1 MEMFLSAVLG
11 ELSTR
16 SINFFISKIS
26 KTTPLD
32 MEDHL
37 SRVLVRAQIII
48 DEAMGGHIS
57 NQAMAIICMLDTFRC
72 QYHEEDTKGH
82 VIINSSALSR
92 LSSLKSLCFYNRDT
106 PISKQLQEG
115 IDELTSMIL
124 DAKELVVFLTS
135 YPHLYRQPYCMHLV
149 LGNCLFGRQMESE
162 IVINFLLQTQP
173 YGAEELE
180 VLPIFGP
187 IFVGKST
194 LVAHACK
201 DERVRDH
208 FSEILFFQNYGF
220 TDDEL
225 ATLRDGC
232 ARIHL
237 NHVSISNKDRRLLV
251 VIELVGDLN
260 EDEWNRLYF
269 ASKRFVPCGGKI
281 IVTSRSEKIK
291 KFGTTRAVTLKY
303 LPREAYWYFFKTLAF
318 GSMDPKVQPRLTH
331 LTMEIASTLD
341 GSFIARNFTARSL
354 QKPIS
359 RFGERPID
367 LLKQNRPANLGR
379 MATPSEV
386 FVLSNQYGSAQDK
399 VPKVRLQDVMY
410 GTFKT
415 SGKFELLSWRS
426 SIPPYFS
433 YVGTCEILELKAA
446 GVKRKRSMKD
456 GGKLM

>member
-1 MEMFLSAVLG
+1 
-11 ELSTR
+11 
-16 SINFFISKIS
+16 
-26 KTTPLD
+26 
-32 MEDHL
+32 
-37 SRVLVRAQIII
+37 
-48 DEAMGGHIS
+48 
-57 NQAMAIICMLDTFRC
+57 
-72 QYHEEDTKGH
+72 
-82 VIINSSALSR
+82 
-92 LSSLKSLCFYNRDT
+92 
-106 PISKQLQEG
+106 
-115 IDELTSMIL
+115 MIL

-260 EDEWNRLYF
+260 EDEWNRLYS

-341 GSFIARNFTARSL
+341 GSFIARNFTARL
-354 QKPIS
+354 LRDNFDILFGP
-359 RFGERPID
+359 RF
-367 LLKQNRPANLGR
+367 
-379 MATPSEV
+379 
-386 FVLSNQYGSAQDK
+386 
-399 VPKVRLQDVMY
+399 
-410 GTFKT
+410 
-415 SGKFELLSWRS
+415 
-426 SIPPYFS
+426 
-433 YVGTCEILELKAA
+433 
-446 GVKRKRSMKD
+446 
-456 GGKLM
+456 

>member
-1 MEMFLSAVLG
+1 MPCIE
-11 ELSTR
+11 
-16 SINFFISKIS
+16 
-26 KTTPLD
+26 
-32 MEDHL
+32 
-37 SRVLVRAQIII
+37 
-48 DEAMGGHIS
+48 
-57 NQAMAIICMLDTFRC
+57 AIICMLDTFRC
-72 QYHEEDTKGH
+72 QSHEEDTKGH

-260 EDEWNRLYF
+260 EDEWNRLYS

-341 GSFIARNFTARSL
+341 GSFIARNFTARL
-354 QKPIS
+354 LRDNFDILFGP
-359 RFGERPID
+359 RF
-367 LLKQNRPANLGR
+367 
-379 MATPSEV
+379 
-386 FVLSNQYGSAQDK
+386 
-399 VPKVRLQDVMY
+399 
-410 GTFKT
+410 
-415 SGKFELLSWRS
+415 
-426 SIPPYFS
+426 
-433 YVGTCEILELKAA
+433 
-446 GVKRKRSMKD
+446 
-456 GGKLM
+456 